1 MGKKTNGEIE
11 SFVRRASRVITIEKV
26 ILFGSRARGDA
37 LKESDWDIIVVS
49 NTFEGMHFIKRMEM
63 LYELWESNKAI
74 DILPYTPEEFETKR
88 EEIGIVR
95 EAVKTG
101 YEITLS

>member
-1 MGKKTNGEIE
+1 
-11 SFVRRASRVITIEKV
+11 
-26 ILFGSRARGDA
+26 
-37 LKESDWDIIVVS
+37 
-49 NTFEGMHFIKRMEM
+49 MHFIKRMEM